1 MSDFGVIIGCCRRDL
16 HYAYA
21 CYASIQHF
29 MPGTGVCFLYDGDS
43 EDRRSDLPHAS
54 WLTRQEVVSEDLR
67 RKSFGPGLTK
77 MVALFESPF
86 ETFLYLDADTTVV
99 GDLRHHLGKGGED
112 FVVDY
117 RGRYSDEEISRWF
130 LNIEEIGAVLPDFD
144 WAKHRSD
151 YFCTG
156 TFFARRG
163 AIREKDYLSL
173 LQIAEEHPKLF
184 RFWEMGLLNYMIF
197 QGEDAGRL
205 QVKRVPYQLVTIDH
219 DARWLQDEYD
229 ERMVAGGHGDSGRSA
244 TQAYVFHYPVTKP
257 HMHQRKSFTRPMTDF
272 RKHFRR
278 VFVHQGPTRTW
289 IEMFW
294 EDLVYEHWKTLRF
307 KLVQALRWLYR
318 ATGLRSC
325 FKKPD

>member
-1 MSDFGVIIGCCRRDL
+1 
-16 HYAYA
+16 
-21 CYASIQHF
+21 
-29 MPGTGVCFLYDGDS
+29 MPGTGVCFLYDGAS
-43 EDRRSDLPHAS
+43 EDRRADLPHAS

-99 GDLRHHLGKGGED
+99 GDLRNLLGRGGED

-117 RGRYSDEEISRWF
+117 RGCYSDEEISRWF
-130 LNIEEIGAVLPDFD
+130 LNIEEIGAVLPEFD

-163 AIREKDYLSL
+163 AIREEDYLRL
-173 LQIAEEHPKLF
+173 LQIAGEHPKLF

-205 QVKRVPYQLVTIDH
+205 RVKRVPYQLVTIDH
-219 DARWLQDEYD
+219 DARWLRDEY
-229 ERMVAGGHGDSGRSA
+229 EKIMAGGRV
-244 TQAYVFHYPVTKP
+244 TQAYVFHYPATKP
-257 HMHQRKSFTRPMTDF
+257 HMYQRRSFTQPMADF
-272 RKHFRR
+272 RKTFRR
-278 VFVHQGPTRTW
+278 IYAHQAPARAWLG
-289 IEMFW
+289 MFW
-294 EDLVYEHWKTLRF
+294 EDLVYEHWKALRF
-307 KLVQALRWLYR
+307 RLVQSLRWLYK
-318 ATGLRSC
+318 ATGLKSC
-325 FKKPD
+325 GRKARVSRK